1 MIYGHL
7 DVTMPEADLAALGSA
22 RYVTNG
28 VSLLQTTQ

>member
-22 RYVTNG
+22 RYVSNEPR
-28 VSLLQTTQ
+28 